1 MIFNKEDS
9 YELSIRGGNTL
20 QIGLFPALS
29 ISNNG
34 WLNTNTV
41 IPQMEW
47 MHVVLKYDG
56 QYVVAYTN
64 NKSSQPI
71 EIRQVN
77 KSTYPLLIGQRS
89 KYGSSLYGGIID
101 DIRIYNRALTPA
113 EIQQLYQTTDTKINQ
128 PPLAMFTTSA
138 TQGAAP
144 FTVNLDASASS
155 DTDGSISRYEWHSS
169 DGQMVN
175 GNTAALIFNNAGE
188 YSITLT
194 VTDEQGATS
203 QAVKS
208 IMVTEEDNG
217 GVVITEDCTNG
228 TITDCRARYDIDN
241 LGGKLCVP
249 CVVVPGAFGTSQI
262 FALDM
267 LQMNPLSLAFEVDPL
282 TLRAHTDM
290 PAQDRCAAAYSPASG
305 LLNLPC
311 VSVGADSYNV
321 DMQQRPGGLI
331 FDVTG
336 VR

>member
-1 MIFNKEDS
+1 
-9 YELSIRGGNTL
+9 
-20 QIGLFPALS
+20 
-29 ISNNG
+29 
-34 WLNTNTV
+34 
-41 IPQMEW
+41 
-47 MHVVLKYDG
+47 
-56 QYVVAYTN
+56 
-64 NKSSQPI
+64 
-71 EIRQVN
+71 
-77 KSTYPLLIGQRS
+77 
-89 KYGSSLYGGIID
+89 
-101 DIRIYNRALTPA
+101 
-113 EIQQLYQTTDTKINQ
+113 
-128 PPLAMFTTSA
+128 
-138 TQGAAP
+138 
-144 FTVNLDASASS
+144 
-155 DTDGSISRYEWHSS
+155 
-169 DGQMVN
+169 
-175 GNTAALIFNNAGE
+175 
-188 YSITLT
+188 
-194 VTDEQGATS
+194 
-203 QAVKS
+203 
-208 IMVTEEDNG
+208 MVTEEDNG